1 MGEFEGE
8 SHFPL
13 NPPAPTRATA
23 KVVARL
29 VLPVM
34 SPAMAPEAPLPEPSP
49 VTNRLAA
56 RSSTR
61 GVALAG
67 RIGFRT
73 AAILAIMLA
82 ALGMLAGNALVLV
95 QRQNEII
102 ESLGVRDRA
111 NIEAEDA
118 FSQPIADFSAAFS
131 AVMAG
136 ALPAVVTAPR
146 MRRNAA
152 EIQRSFARIEA
163 LMGPR
168 LDAVLLGGAR
178 DMTARVG
185 PLGDQVAEAFA
196 RRDRNAYGPLQEEW
210 LDILVAL
217 NNTGN
222 AVREIIRADQQQSLD
237 RAHAIA
243 AEGKRNTLIAGV
255 VGLLGVAL
263 TWLVLIW
270 LTARPLGRVA
280 GAMQKLAG
288 GDAASQV
295 PETERRDQVGEMARA
310 VDVFKSNLL
319 ATRALATQAMDSARR
334 TAQATSEASSAI
346 GQVSEGALSQLS
358 ELREVGAALSQTTAA
373 IGEVTRTTTT
383 AQAQAEEANALVVD
397 SVQKVRALTETV
409 DAVGEDTER
418 VTRIAG
424 TIQKIATQTNILA
437 INAAI
442 EAARAGEHGRGLSV
456 VAEEVRALAASTE
469 ALAQEIADVVL
480 MAGRRAREGAGVA
493 AAVGE
498 TMDALETLMNDSA
511 RMAAAIAVAMEEQQT
526 VVGSLDARMATL
538 TRIGQASATAA
549 EELTVTMIDL
559 SRMATEARAAAEQ
572 LAGRDG

>member
-1 MGEFEGE
+1 
-8 SHFPL
+8 
-13 NPPAPTRATA
+13 
-23 KVVARL
+23 
-29 VLPVM
+29 
-34 SPAMAPEAPLPEPSP
+34 MAPEAPMPETKPP
-49 VTNRLAA
+49 VRGNAPA
-56 RSSTR
+56 R

-82 ALGMLAGNALVLV
+82 ALAMLAGNALILV

-111 NIEAEDA
+111 NIEAEDNFA
-118 FSQPIADFSAAFS
+118 QPISDFSAAFS

-136 ALPAVVTAPR
+136 ALPSIVTAPR
-146 MRRNAA
+146 MRRNASD
-152 EIQRSFARIEA
+152 IQTSFARIEQ
-163 LMGPR
+163 LMGHRMDP
-168 LDAVLLGGAR
+168 VLLGGAR

-185 PLGDQVAEAFA
+185 PLGDQVAQAFS
-196 RRDRNAYGPLQEEW
+196 RRDRNAYNALQEEW

-217 NNTGN
+217 NNTSI
-222 AVREIIRADQQQSLD
+222 AVREIIRADQQASLN
-237 RAHAIA
+237 RAHEIA
-243 AEGKRNTLIAGV
+243 QEGKRNTIIAGA
-255 VGLLGVAL
+255 VGLVGVGL
-263 TWLVLIW
+263 TWLVLIL
-270 LTARPLGRVA
+270 LTARPLGR
-280 GAMQKLAG
+280 LAVSMNRLAA
-288 GDAASQV
+288 GDAETAV
-295 PETERRDQVGEMARA
+295 PETRRADQVGEMART
-310 VDVFKSNLL
+310 VDVFKANLL
-319 ATRALATQAMDSARR
+319 ATRAMAGQAMDSARR

-346 GQVSEGALSQLS
+346 GQVSEGAMSQLA

-383 AQAQAEEANALVVD
+383 AQTQAEQANVLVAD

-480 MAGRRAREGAGVA
+480 LSGRRAREGAGVA

-498 TMDALETLMNDSA
+498 SMDSLERLMNDSA
-511 RMAAAIAVAMEEQQT
+511 RMAAAIAVAMEEQQA

-559 SRMATEARAAAEQ
+559 SRLAMEARAAAEK
-572 LAGRDG
+572 LARRDG